1 MLTIHGVTRSRASRI
16 VWLCFELDIPFRQIP
31 VIQAYRLGDADAAD
45 APLNT
50 RSPEFLKLSPAGAIP
65 VIEDDGLVL
74 AESLA
79 CTLHLA
85 RKHDRGGLG
94 PADEAEDAL
103 MTQWSFFAA
112 TSIEPDTLTLL
123 LLHGSRRVQS
133 GEDAAL
139 VSAAGERLIRP
150 MTVMESH
157 LAEHR
162 HLVGDRFTVADLNM
176 AEVVRYAQGY
186 APLMGQFPAVAAW
199 LQACQDRPAFRKM
212 AEARLAE
219 PA

>member
-16 VWLCFELDIPFRQIP
+16 IWLCFELDVPFLQIP
-31 VIQAYRLGDADAAD
+31 VIQAYRLADADAAD

-74 AESLA
+74 TESLA

-94 PADEAEDAL
+94 PADDTEDAK

-112 TSIEPDTLTLL
+112 TSVEPDALTLL
-123 LLHGSRRVQS
+123 FLHARGQAQS

-139 VSAAGERLIRP
+139 VAAAGERLVRP
-150 MTVMESH
+150 MAVLEKH
-157 LAEHR
+157 LSRRR
-162 HLVGDRFTVADLNM
+162 HIVGDRFTVADLNM
-176 AEVVRYAQGY
+176 AEVARYAQDY
-186 APLMGQFPAVAAW
+186 APLMSQFPAVEAW
-199 LQACQDRPAFRKM
+199 MKACQNRPAFKKM
-212 AEARLAE
+212 IEARLAE

>member
-1 MLTIHGVTRSRASRI
+1 MLTIHGVARSRASRI

-94 PADEAEDAL
+94 PADEAEDTRPLPLEGADSQPAL
-103 MTQWSFFAA
+103 EILYYQLLPAA
-112 TSIEPDTLTLL
+112 PLRAQRLERRPQLPLRRLGLGVHGQRRGVLSEQRQERQLL
-123 LLHGSRRVQS
+123 ARRHAPLLGPP
-133 GEDAAL
+133 L
-139 VSAAGERLIRP
+139 
-150 MTVMESH
+150 
-157 LAEHR
+157 
-162 HLVGDRFTVADLNM
+162 GDRRFVP
-176 AEVVRYAQGY
+176 
-186 APLMGQFPAVAAW
+186 PLRA
-199 LQACQDRPAFRKM
+199 
-212 AEARLAE
+212 
-219 PA
+219 